1 MGTLSGKN
9 ITKTY
14 GKDTVLKNVN
24 IDIETGKIYGL
35 IGRNGA
41 GKTTLLSILTAQN
54 PTTEGTVTLDGQPV
68 WENEE
73 SLSHICYSREISQV
87 TMFGPNTLK
96 VKDYLSTG
104 KAFYKNWDD
113 DYAKE
118 LVKLFNINPKKK
130 VSKLSKGMLSAVT
143 IIIALASKADIT
155 ILDEPVAGL
164 DVVAREQFYKLVI
177 EEYAQTGRTFI
188 ISTHIIE
195 EAASLFEK
203 VIIIDNGEIILTEN
217 TEELLARAYRV
228 SGETEAVD
236 LAVEGFK
243 VYHPESIG
251 RNKVVTVLAEEPVAG
266 FGEDVQVEPV
276 ALQNLFYAMC
286 VDERKEA

>member
-1 MGTLSGKN
+1 MSTLSGKN
-9 ITKTY
+9 IVKKY
-14 GKDTVLKNVN
+14 GKDTVLKNV
-24 IDIETGKIYGL
+24 DVEIEAGKIYGL

-54 PTTEGTVTLDGQPV
+54 PATEGTVTLDGKPV

-73 SLSHICYSREISQV
+73 ALSHICYSREISQV

-96 VKDYLSTG
+96 VKDYLGTA
-104 KAFYKNWDD
+104 KAFYANWDEE
-113 DYAKE
+113 YAKE
-118 LVKLFNINPKKK
+118 LIKLFNINPKKRIN
-130 VSKLSKGMLSAVT
+130 KLSKGMLSAVT
-143 IIIALASKADIT
+143 IIVAMASKADIT

-177 EEYAQTGRTFI
+177 DEYAATGRTFV

-203 VIIIDNGEIILTEN
+203 VIIIDDGQIMIEEN

-228 SGETEAVD
+228 SGEETSVDAAVRN
-236 LAVEGFK
+236 FK
-243 VYHPESIG
+243 TYHPESIG
-251 RNKVVTVLAEEPVAG
+251 RNKVVTVLADEPVDSFAG
-266 FGEDVQVEPV
+266 DVQVEPV
-276 ALQNLFYAMC
+276 PLQNLFYAMC
-286 VDERKEA
+286 VDGRKEA